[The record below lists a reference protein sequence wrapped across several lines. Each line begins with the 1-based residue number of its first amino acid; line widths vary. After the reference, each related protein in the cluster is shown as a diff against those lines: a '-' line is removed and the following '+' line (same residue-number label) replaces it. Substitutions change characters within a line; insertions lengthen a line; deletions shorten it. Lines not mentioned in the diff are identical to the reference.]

1 VSRVPAP
8 PEGLRTTSD
17 PEEGSTRIVLI
28 RHGQGI
34 CNVDGRI
41 GGPVGCTGL
50 TSLGRAQAAAL
61 GERLARSGELG
72 AATVLYAS
80 TLPRAIETMVIVA
93 KALDR
98 SPAEIVEER
107 ALSELE
113 PGEADG
119 LIWEDYAQRYGA
131 ADWDRDPSV
140 PLSPGAESWNR
151 FVDRSGAAL
160 EDLAAAHEGAL
171 VVVGTHAGFIEAT
184 VLRHLVGSPEGADHP
199 RLRLRTEHA
208 SMTEWERSST
218 GWRLLRYNDAFTAP
232 R

>member
-17 PEEGSTRIVLI
+17 PEVGATRIVLI
-28 RHGQGI
+28 RHGQGH

-50 TSLGRAQAAAL
+50 SPLGRAQVAAL
-61 GERLARSGELG
+61 GERLARSGEL
-72 AATVLYAS
+72 ADADALYAS
-80 TLPRAIETMVIVA
+80 TLPRAVETMEIVA

-98 SPAEIVEER
+98 SPVEIVEER

-119 LIWEDYAQRYGA
+119 LIWEDYVERYGDL
-131 ADWDRDPSV
+131 DWDRDPSV
-140 PLSPGAESWNR
+140 PLSPGGESWNR

-160 EDLAAAHEGAL
+160 EALAAAHRGGL
-171 VVVGTHAGFIEAT
+171 VAVGTHAGFIEAT

-218 GWRLLRYNDAFTAP
+218 GWRLLRYNDAFAP
-232 R
+232 S